1 MKTARFFFALAL
13 SLTLLTL
20 GGCGDNESLMEAQ
33 STASAPLFARYVAM
47 GNSITA
53 GYQSAGINTFTQ
65 NDSYAVMLANRM
77 ETTFNAPLLAFP
89 GCPPPLSNALTGAR
103 VATVPGPGNCA
114 LRQTPA
120 ETIHNVAVPGSEVVD
135 VLDNAAGGQFGS
147 NPNALTTVLLG
158 GRTQLEAALDADP
171 TFVSLWTG
179 NNDVLGAALTGDTR
193 LITPPDSF
201 RSRYTRILD
210 ALEDS
215 GVQGGMLIGVAD
227 VTLVPVLQPGAF
239 YLGLSQDSTAQQALP
254 DNVSV
259 SSSCAPRAEGGRL
272 VSFSYA
278 SNLIARADTVDQA
291 VALDCADDAGTLTEQ
306 EVGALTSAV
315 NDYNDF
321 ISSQAEERGW
331 AYVNPNDLFRAQ
343 SEDIPSCEIAPT
355 DGRLV
360 GCPDFTSQ
368 NPFGPLFS
376 LDGVHPTGQ
385 AHQLVAGAAAQAIDE
400 QYDTNISAGQ

>member
-20 GGCGDNESLMEAQ
+20 GGCGDDESLMEAQ

-53 GYQSAGINTFTQ
+53 GYQSGGINTFTQ
-65 NDSYAVMLANRM
+65 NDSYAVM
-77 ETTFNAPLLAFP
+77 
-89 GCPPPLSNALTGAR
+89 
-103 VATVPGPGNCA
+103 
-114 LRQTPA
+114 RQTPA

-272 VSFSYA
+272 VSFSYS

-331 AYVNPNDLFRAQ
+331 AYVNPNDLFR
-343 SEDIPSCEIAPT
+343 
-355 DGRLV
+355 
-360 GCPDFTSQ
+360 
-368 NPFGPLFS
+368 
-376 LDGVHPTGQ
+376 
-385 AHQLVAGAAAQAIDE
+385 
-400 QYDTNISAGQ
+400 